1 MRIAVLGSGAM
12 GSVMGGLLAEAG
24 NDVSLI
30 DVDRTH
36 MDAVAGHG
44 LTMVTADGD
53 ERVVPVAATS
63 DATSLAG
70 PVELVLVMTKTFSTT
85 EAVASVVHLTDED
98 TWWASAQ
105 NGLGSGE
112 RIAAGTSSR
121 RVLSGTTTVGA
132 VLTEPGVVQM
142 SAVVSTGKS
151 ITRFGPFDGVH
162 VNERAHNMAAAF
174 TEAGMKTEIDPD
186 VDTMIWT
193 KLCMAGT
200 AAPLTALVGYTIADL
215 ITDDTLMATWR
226 ALLSENFSVAAAE
239 GVNLDRDLV
248 TALALETYRNVG
260 AHRASMAV
268 DTAARRR
275 TEIDAMCGEVAR
287 RGVQVGVATPVN
299 STVYALVLAL
309 ESTF

>member
-1 MRIAVLGSGAM
+1 MAM
-12 GSVMGGLLAEAG
+12 SMGF
-24 NDVSLI
+24 SL
-30 DVDRTH
+30 T
-36 MDAVAGHG
+36 
-44 LTMVTADGD
+44 
-53 ERVVPVAATS
+53 
-63 DATSLAG
+63 
-70 PVELVLVMTKTFSTT
+70 LVLVMTKTFSTT

-162 VNERAHNMAAAF
+162 INERAHNMAAAF

-287 RGVQVGVATPVN
+287 RGVQVAVATPVN

-309 ESTF
+309 EGTF